1 MTATQETVFLT
12 REGVLRLEARIA
24 AARAEFEAICRDN
37 PAAAESGDSSVWHDN
52 FAFEENQRQMQRL
65 AKRVREL
72 EQLRDRAVTVE
83 APARPPSEVVLGA
96 RVLYQV
102 DGEPTPRRIAIGG
115 FDDGDAAAGVVS
127 YNSPLG
133 RALLGLRVGD
143 EAELRLAGKSCNATI
158 LHLEGREP
166 EEPACA
172 AA

>member
-1 MTATQETVFLT
+1 MTTTNEAVFLT

-24 AARAEFEAICRDN
+24 GARAEFDAICKDN

-65 AKRVREL
+65 AKRVRQL

-83 APARPPSEVVLGA
+83 EPAGAPDEVVFGA
-96 RVLYQV
+96 RVRYQV
-102 DGEPTPRRIAIGG
+102 EGEPTPRRISIGG
-115 FDDGDAAAGVVS
+115 YDDGDAAAGIVS

-143 EAELRLAGKSCNATI
+143 EAELRLAGKSCSAKI
-158 LHLEGREP
+158 LQLEGREP
-166 EEPACA
+166 EEPACVA
-172 AA
+172 A